1 VHSTCF
7 RNSET
12 QSSSDVGSTLA
23 HLSTSSDQ
31 SRAEHT
37 PTSHVCWGNT
47 TAHIAM
53 HKLTRRMGQALQSNP
68 ERWMHTTQGRAAQAG
83 YSKAEVESRTRLT
96 HLYDVLST
104 SFGKDC
110 RPSQQDIRQLCG
122 AIGGKRCT
130 AADDSSSL
138 HGLTHICNLSCRS
151 CPPSGP
157 GHQCP

>member
-1 VHSTCF
+1 
-7 RNSET
+7 
-12 QSSSDVGSTLA
+12 VGWES
-23 HLSTSSDQ
+23 
-31 SRAEHT
+31 
-37 PTSHVCWGNT
+37 P
-47 TAHIAM
+47 TAHITM

-122 AIGGKRCT
+122 AIGGNRCT
-130 AADDSSSL
+130 APDDSSSL
-138 HGLTHICNLSCRS
+138 HGLTHTRNLPCRS
-151 CPPSGP
+151 CTPSRP
-157 GHQCP
+157 GHQHPKDAGEESSSCLRLQQQLGHHEVGQV